1 MNKKR
6 TKYKKSKTSIDMK
19 RTTTSNSKNNINTPK
34 GSKNNTSE
42 NNLEQQNNRYP
53 SDIQGLFERLG
64 IE

>member
-1 MNKKR
+1 
-6 TKYKKSKTSIDMK
+6 MK
-19 RTTTSNSKNNINTPK
+19 RTTNKNFKNDITTTED
-34 GSKNNTSE
+34 SKNNTPE

>member
-1 MNKKR
+1 
-6 TKYKKSKTSIDMK
+6 MK

>member
-1 MNKKR
+1 VKKKR
-6 TKYKKSKTSIDMK
+6 TKYKKPKAPINMK
-19 RTTTSNSKNNINTPK
+19 RTTNKNFKNDITTTED
-34 GSKNNTSE
+34 SKNNTPE